1 MSSTETCPH
10 CEAPLE
16 SPLVCTSCKALLEVD
31 EDPTPFRTLGLE
43 PHWTL
48 DRDDL
53 QKRLLRFT
61 RLLHPDFF
69 ATAESAERERA
80 ERGTALVNRAHE
92 VLVDDV
98 ARADWLV
105 NHLAGPSEQEER
117 QMPQAFLMEVLEWN
131 ETLEEA
137 RESALGSD
145 ERAALPAFAERLRAE
160 RAEIL
165 ESLGDKLD
173 PLPASGA
180 EVLRDVRRDLNAVRY
195 LDRALNELES
205 LRLEGAAR

>member
-1 MSSTETCPH
+1 MSATETCPH

-16 SPLVCTSCKALLEVD
+16 SPLVCTSCHSLLEAS
-31 EDPTPFRTLGLE
+31 EDPTPFRTLGLS
-43 PHWTL
+43 PCWDL

-53 QKRLLRFT
+53 KKRLLRFT

-69 ATAESAERERA
+69 ATAEPEERERA
-80 ERGTALVNRAHE
+80 ERGTALVNQAHE
-92 VLVDDV
+92 VLADDV

-105 NHLAGPSEQEER
+105 NHLAGPSEQDER

-137 RESALGSD
+137 RESAIGSP

-160 RAEIL
+160 RAEVL
-165 ESLGDKLD
+165 AGLDAKLH